1 MNEEKINSA
10 RALYY
15 AMFSRCFVF
24 TTDNKRYFE
33 LINFIDTLSKNPLD
47 KMSEQALSNIKDQ
60 IKSDSN
66 VPFMV
71 EFDEIF
77 HSPQTQSVRTT
88 ASYYDEHIESG
99 KKRVEMQNF
108 LAKTKIRRDE
118 KTYTDYEDHIGFI
131 FAVMSELSELIAN
144 GEEQYKNTAHCIFEQ
159 IINEFVDEFS
169 KELYE
174 HESADIFKNIVV
186 LLKSFIEFERIYLE
200 VSAPAVKTKAAVVK
214 PKEEEISQTEKER
227 RARNKAL
234 REKGPKTT
242 QEEEQSCPTQVLYEV
257 EDDIT
262 V

>member
-1 MNEEKINSA
+1 MNEEKINKA

-15 AMFSRCFVF
+15 GMFSRCFVF

-33 LINFIDTLSKNPLD
+33 LVNIIDTLSENPLD
-47 KMSEQALSNIKDQ
+47 KMSEQAFSNIKDK

-66 VPFMV
+66 IPFMV

-77 HSPQTQSVRTT
+77 HSPQTHTIRTT
-88 ASYYDEHIESG
+88 ASYYDENIESG

-131 FAVMSELSELIAN
+131 FAVMSELCELIAN

-159 IINEFVDEFS
+159 ILNDFIDEFS

-186 LLKSFIEFERIYLE
+186 ILKSFTEFERIYLE
-200 VSAPAVKTKAAVVK
+200 VSAPSNKEKILK
-214 PKEEEISQTEKER
+214 SQPKKDELSQEEIDR
-227 RARNKAL
+227 RARNKLLKAQ
-234 REKGPKTT
+234 GPKNE
-242 QEEEQSCPTQVLYEV
+242 QESCSIDISYDV
-257 EDDIT
+257 EDDI
-262 V
+262 